1 MSVILFVSL
10 LFCFI
15 IGMPIAFALGVS
27 SVATL
32 QFGSTLPLTLAAQR
46 LFTGTDSFPLMAI
59 PFFMLAGEVMDTGGI
74 SKRLVDFAQSL
85 VGAIYG
91 GLGMVAVLA
100 AMFFAGI
107 SGAAAADT
115 AAIGSVSIPAMIRK
129 GYKKGFAAAIQSAG
143 GSIGVIIPPSIPM
156 IIFGVVGGVSIGKM
170 FLGGFIPGVLMGAAL
185 MVASYFLAKR
195 AGYQREKQASIK
207 EIIRYF
213 FGAFWALLMPVIIL
227 GGILGGVFTPT
238 EAAVVAAVYGL
249 LVGFLVYREIRFRD
263 LPRIF
268 ARASVMTST
277 VMLLIA
283 TANIFGWILTAEQI
297 PQNVTTALVALTE
310 SRVVLYALILMILL
324 VIGTFMETSASLIIL
339 TPVFL
344 PVVEKFGIDPIH
356 FGVVMVTAL
365 AIGML
370 TPPLGICLFI
380 SCNIAGIQLT
390 EIIRFVMPLLV
401 IMIGILLLITYV
413 PELVMFIPNLFNK
426 GGA

>member
-1 MSVILFVSL
+1 MTLVLFASL

-15 IGMPIAFALGVS
+15 IGVPIAFSLGIA

-32 QFGSTLPLTLAAQR
+32 EIASNLPLTLAAQR

-59 PFFMLAGEVMDTGGI
+59 PFFMLAGELMESGGI
-74 SKRLVDFAQSL
+74 SRRLFDFAHAL
-85 VGAIYG
+85 VGFVAG
-91 GLGMVAVLA
+91 GLAMVAVVA

-115 AAIGSVSIPAMIRK
+115 AAVGAVSIPAMIRK
-129 GYKKGFAAAIQSAG
+129 GYDRGFAAAVQAAG

-170 FLGGFIPGVLMGAAL
+170 FLGGFIPGALIGGSLML
-185 MVASYFLAKR
+185 VSYVLAKR
-195 AGYQREKQASIK
+195 AGYEKDTFLGIK
-207 EIIRYF
+207 EIGRTF
-213 FGAFWALLMPVIIL
+213 LGAFWALLMPLIIL

-238 EAAVVAAVYGL
+238 EAAVVAVLYGVF
-249 LVGFLVYREIRFRD
+249 VGFLVYRELRLKE
-263 LPRIF
+263 LPKIL
-268 ARASVMTST
+268 AKAAISTST

-283 TANIFGWILTAEQI
+283 TANIFGWLLTAERV
-297 PQNVTTALVALTE
+297 PQSVAAYLVSLT
-310 SRVVLYALILMILL
+310 SSPFVLYSLILVCLL

-344 PVVEKFGIDPIH
+344 PVIQQFGIDPVH

-380 SCNIAGIQLT
+380 SCNIAQIQLS
-390 EIIRFVMPLLV
+390 EIIRYILPFLLV
-401 IMIGILLLITYV
+401 MIGVLLLITYV
-413 PELVMFIPNLFNK
+413 PILVMFIPNMF
-426 GGA
+426 GG